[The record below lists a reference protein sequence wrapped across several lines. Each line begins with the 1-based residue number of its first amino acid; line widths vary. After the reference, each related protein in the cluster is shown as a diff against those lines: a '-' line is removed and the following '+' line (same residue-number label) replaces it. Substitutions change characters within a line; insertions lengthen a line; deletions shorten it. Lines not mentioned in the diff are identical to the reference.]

1 MGMVCILVA
10 MLLLPP
16 TNIVVL
22 GEGKAIAEGIISS
35 QDTNTNFIGSGSGS
49 LRMDFNDGGKFE
61 SGGWTAV
68 GVVTHDDFDDTPD
81 IDWANQNGI
90 YSGVRTDEDLWDRTA
105 SKGAWCCA
113 AKERGGLSTF
123 EYSSGWGQVSRS
135 FNLRDYLGDIVDDPY
150 FRFTTGFLNY
160 DYKMRSDDFD
170 NDNSEVCLHIYLS
183 LNNGQDDHR
192 LKDVW
197 CCSPYYGC
205 ENPDIEENDYKQSYM
220 ESGETIAEFL
230 NEHRS
235 EDIMLKFRLYI
246 GLYGRA
252 NCEDWFKF
260 WLDDVYIFL
269 EYEYGTPE
277 PIFHLPFEG
286 NLTDVIHQVDPFYQD
301 KVNYT
306 DDGIRGQ
313 ALKVCKENCNTLVQ
327 YEEIRQGPNLNFNT
341 AEGTIEFWVR
351 PQWDIEKDM
360 GPYAAS
366 FFVENKSWGGDPD
379 SSTSLRIIA
388 GGGALFTDLRYDL
401 SNWKGTFQNIRWW
414 NKEEWH
420 HIAYTWEDTTAN
432 LYIDGMFFSS
442 FNVKELTG
450 QDYFYIGRHVGA
462 PDRSFDIDE
471 LKIYKRALLDPEIKE
486 HCIKLFPVEYYA
498 KETVFYTTRIGQQV
512 EVSIKNIAQET
523 ITGHF
528 RCTANGSTRS
538 KWIELQPKEIYTFKG
553 AEAPLFPNVADP
565 GEHYL
570 DCYFGIS
577 PGPDVYPLYGWH
589 KRTIRLF
596 AIPSEE
602 QPSKP
607 ETDKLELD
615 WDNMIFIDCVEVPP
629 THPYFHSDAEVH
641 TWPNWYTYRRTG
653 TQNGDRFGYQFEIPQ
668 KDIDMGRPYLVVVD
682 YPALEDPNDSDPA
695 RTMEIDILEAPESKY
710 GPVIQTG
717 VFTGNEYPCD
727 WPNENILKQHRIIF
741 RPQTTKNLIT
751 IVNRWDD
758 HRAAALRIWIF
769 PIKGDEAHGW
779 FPKTNVITPP
789 DGGRLLG
796 LWWEEPQIYKN
807 FGAPN
812 QTITGFYEALKHMID
827 YLHYTGQ
834 NHLIYPI
841 YFYNDPIYP
850 SRIEGWPVWGE
861 KGGWHPDPWFELML
875 KMCEANNISVVASFA
890 IKTIPS
896 LERDDS
902 YCEIVEYPYD
912 GFGEEGNGTKLE
924 HRSLLMVRE
933 VLEEYGD
940 YPALT
945 GLYFRVFGSDN
956 PEDIINIRLKKVCDK
971 HMDWLLWKYYPGGTV
986 TGQLGAF
993 PPPPGINRKLTFL
1006 GWMPHPWV
1014 TNENNKW
1021 NLDYLITQGFTEA
1034 VVKQMYDT
1042 AGVRIDAQVE
1052 GEPNIIFQRGLRFSA
1067 YRRSESKYQL
1077 IRDFFT
1083 KPEYYDSCYG
1093 FFNKPDNTA
1102 AIIYNGYFEW
1112 GGPTHSFPPATCI
1125 CMGIDSDFK
1134 SELEYGFWRFAAI
1147 TPGHRYF
1154 MEYYMLA
1161 MTNLD
1166 PVQIGIGGSSVG
1178 TVGHD
1183 VRLEDLQTVADPI
1196 EIYGLPIQNFA
1207 KAYRAL
1213 PAKSFTPVQVM
1224 PGAGLCVVRHWGRYF
1239 YIMNKKSYDIK
1250 ARFNF
1255 DPETAV
1261 SIPITDLST
1270 GESVGWGQGR
1280 EVQLRPYELKS
1291 FRFDAPGYSVK
1302 LVSAYE
1308 GKQIRDHATIAAAY
1322 NFDEGKDNI
1331 GATGLNNVRIYD
1343 VSAHANDGIA
1353 KSTGSFEWT
1362 DGIVGS
1368 AINFNGDDLVE
1379 VPDSTSLKMLD
1390 AITVEAWVKND
1401 NINDP
1406 WSRIVTKGKH
1416 FTNQNYG
1423 WMLDFQDVSGGKTAV
1438 NFYVEIDGTQDSSG
1452 NSGYIIEQSEWYHV
1466 AGTFDGNYIKIYV
1479 NGELK
1484 NSKYHPGTITETGG
1498 PFNVLI
1504 GKSYGWEEFL
1514 TGAIDEV
1521 RIYNRVLSAQE
1532 IKDHATIAAAYDF
1545 LEI

>member
-1 MGMVCILVA
+1 MKKVVTMGMVYILVA
-10 MLLLPP
+10 MLLLPL
-16 TNIVVL
+16 TNAIVPVEEKV
-22 GEGKAIAEGIISS
+22 GIAPQRDNIFY
-35 QDTNTNFIGSGSGS
+35 TP
-49 LRMDFNDGGKFE
+49 
-61 SGGWTAV
+61 
-68 GVVTHDDFDDTPD
+68 FDD
-81 IDWANQNGI
+81 
-90 YSGVRTDEDLWDRTA
+90 E
-105 SKGAWCCA
+105 
-113 AKERGGLSTF
+113 
-123 EYSSGWGQVSRS
+123 SS
-135 FNLRDYLGDIVDDPY
+135 
-150 FRFTTGFLNY
+150 
-160 DYKMRSDDFD
+160 
-170 NDNSEVCLHIYLS
+170 
-183 LNNGQDDHR
+183 
-192 LKDVW
+192 
-197 CCSPYYGC
+197 
-205 ENPDIEENDYKQSYM
+205 
-220 ESGETIAEFL
+220 TIAF
-230 NEHRS
+230 
-235 EDIMLKFRLYI
+235 F
-246 GLYGRA
+246 
-252 NCEDWFKF
+252 
-260 WLDDVYIFL
+260 
-269 EYEYGTPE
+269 
-277 PIFHLPFEG
+277 
-286 NLTDVIHQVDPFYQD
+286 TDVIGRDTPIEYPKSD
-301 KVNYT
+301 YST
-306 DDGIRGQ
+306 DGIIGKAFSQKDNRE
-313 ALKVCKENCNTLVQ
+313 LKYAE
-327 YEEIRQGPNLNFNT
+327 GSNLNPQI
-341 AEGTIEFWVR
+341 GTIEFWIR
-351 PQWDIEKDM
+351 PEWDIENVLKAPAGFFCENNYWTMQDIAIGIM
-360 GPYAAS
+360 GRD
-366 FFVENKSWGGDPD
+366 GGIQAEV
-379 SSTSLRIIA
+379 SSLNLYCGHLHS
-388 GGGALFTDLRYDL
+388 
-401 SNWKGTFQNIRWW
+401 IRWW
-414 NKEEWH
+414 NKGEWH
-420 HIAYTWEDTTAN
+420 QIAFTWQTKTGRVDTIETK
-432 LYIDGMFFSS
+432 LYIDGMLFSTLS
-442 FNVKELTG
+442 CEGSLTG
-450 QDYFYIGRHVGA
+450 QDKFYIGRIPWGCGGQFGPCVNF
-462 PDRSFDIDE
+462 SIDE
-471 LKIYKRALLDPEIKE
+471 FKIYNRKLDDDEIKE
-486 HCIKLFPVEYYA
+486 HYIKLFPVEYHA
-498 KETVFYTTRIGQQV
+498 KETVFYTKRIGQQV
-512 EVSIKNIAQET
+512 EVSIKNIAQQA

-528 RCTANGSTRS
+528 RCTINGSTRS
-538 KWIELQPKEIYTFKG
+538 KWIELQHNEIYTFKG
-553 AEAPLFPNVADP
+553 AEALLFPYVDDP
-565 GEHYL
+565 REHYL

-577 PGPDVYPLYGWH
+577 PGPNVYPLYGWH

-607 ETDKLELD
+607 ETEKLELD

-653 TQNGDRFGYQFEIPQ
+653 KKNGDRFGYQFKIPQ
-668 KDIDMGRPYLVVVD
+668 DDIDEGRPYLVVVD
-682 YPALEDPNDSDPA
+682 YPALEDDPDLAKRA
-695 RTMEIDILEAPESKY
+695 RTMEIDILEAPEAKY

-741 RPQTTKNLIT
+741 WPQTTKNLIT

-796 LWWEEPQIYKN
+796 LWSEEPQIYKN

-834 NHLIYPI
+834 NQLIYPI
-841 YFYNDPIYP
+841 YFYHDPTYP

-861 KGGWHPDPWFELML
+861 KGAWHPDDWFELML

-902 YCEIVEYPYD
+902 YCDTVVYS
-912 GFGEEGNGTKLE
+912 EGVGTKLE
-924 HRSLLMVRE
+924 DRLIAMVRE

-956 PEDIINIRLKKVCDK
+956 PEGIINIRLKKVCDK
-971 HMDWLLWKYYPGGTV
+971 HMDWVLWKYYPGGTV

-1034 VVKQMYDT
+1034 VVKQMYDN

-1280 EVQLRPYELKS
+1280 EVKLRPYELKS

-1466 AGTFDGNYIKIYV
+1466 VGTFDGNYIKIYV

-1498 PFNVLI
+1498 PYNVLI

-1514 TGAIDEV
+1514 TGTIDEV

-1545 LEI
+1545 FEI